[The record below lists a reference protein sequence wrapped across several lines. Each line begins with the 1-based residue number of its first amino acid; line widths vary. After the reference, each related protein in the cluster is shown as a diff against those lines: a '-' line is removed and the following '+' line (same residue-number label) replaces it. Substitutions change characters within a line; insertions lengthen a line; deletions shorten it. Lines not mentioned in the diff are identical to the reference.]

1 MHGCC
6 QHHDSGGCLS
16 TSVNHRLPRRVIN
29 VGHTTSEVVLLETSG
44 QSGKYAA
51 LSHCWGEVAKW
62 TTTTS
67 HPKLPEYEE
76 LPANFQDAI
85 TVTRELGLRYL
96 WIDALCI
103 LEDSAKD
110 WRRECADMFNIYR
123 NAEVTIS
130 VRDNPSS
137 SATGFIKGDTESP

>member
-1 MHGCC
+1 
-6 QHHDSGGCLS
+6 
-16 TSVNHRLPRRVIN
+16 
-29 VGHTTSEVVLLETSG
+29 VLLETSG

-51 LSHCWGEVAKW
+51 LSHCWGVVAKW